1 MRNLPVLE
9 MTFPF
14 PVMAPISSN
23 ILVLVWIPFPEIFH
37 LVRSPNWQSAIT
49 GTGCDLFWEAVA
61 EAVAAEQQQ
70 WCHGGGGGGR
80 RGGRGDGGNSSVGGD
95 RGSGGNEGSRGN
107 RGSGGNSRIV
117 IYVQ

>member
-23 ILVLVWIPFPEIFH
+23 ILVWIPFPEIFH

-49 GTGCDLFWEAVA
+49 GTGCDSFHTISGTGGTGL
-61 EAVAAEQQQ
+61 
-70 WCHGGGGGGR
+70 CHFRNGHSLGPILELDSMCVVDGDNDDGDGDYKPNFKIAREGGER
-80 RGGRGDGGNSSVGGD
+80 RGH
-95 RGSGGNEGSRGN
+95 E
-107 RGSGGNSRIV
+107 
-117 IYVQ
+117 